1 MTEYL
6 KLKAQYSEEYKQ
18 LNKKHN
24 LIGAMRFLMAIAL
37 IGLVYQSFVT
47 SKVVFIALSIAL
59 FLFFILFMKIH
70 DRIAWNR
77 KLKKQ
82 LIAINNDEII
92 YLERTGM
99 PFENGAEY
107 VDFKHFYSFDLDFF
121 GQNSLFQ
128 NLNRTA
134 TYIGG
139 KKLAEG
145 LLSLLKNEEIKAN
158 QVAINELAEK
168 LDWRQ
173 QLVALAKITKD
184 NKDSYQKLIDW
195 TAAKQ
200 EKIAK
205 PMNFIFY
212 AMPALFLV
220 TVVVHV
226 FTNNPLFLQ
235 IAVTFFLMNL
245 VLLVTQLKKIKK
257 EIIDSD
263 EIAKIV
269 KQYGLIIE
277 KIENEQFE
285 SEKLN
290 LLKKGLTYQ
299 SISASKHIKKLSR
312 LLSEIQGVQNVLA
325 ALLVNGSVLYHLHT
339 LKRIIEWKQQ
349 NSQNVK
355 DWLDIIGEF
364 ETLNSLANFSY
375 NNPNFVFPTL
385 NENYEIIL
393 EDLGHPLLP
402 SANRICNDIA
412 FKDHDFVIL
421 TGSNMSGKSTFLR
434 TLGINMVLAG
444 TGAPICASRANIHP
458 LNVIVSMRQS
468 DSLNDSE
475 SYFFAEVK
483 RLKQIM
489 GKLQSDRCF
498 VLLDEILKGTNSD
511 DKQTGTIGVIKKV
524 IAKHAIGV
532 IATHDLDVCET
543 TKDYPDTLTNKCFEV
558 EIVDNDLFFNYK
570 LIDGICK
577 NKSATFLM
585 KKMEVI

>member
-18 LNKKHN
+18 LNKRHN
-24 LIGAMRFLMAIAL
+24 LIGVMRLLMGIAL

-59 FLFFILFMKIH
+59 FLFFIFFMKIH
-70 DRIAWNR
+70 DRRAWNR

-139 KKLAEG
+139 KKLAER

-205 PMNFIFY
+205 PLNFIFY

-220 TVVVHV
+220 LVAAHV
-226 FTNNPLFLQ
+226 FTSNALFFQL
-235 IAVTFFLMNL
+235 AVTSFLMNL

-269 KQYGLIIE
+269 KQYALIIE
-277 KIENEQFE
+277 KIENEKFE
-285 SEKLN
+285 SEQLN
-290 LLKKGLTYQ
+290 LLKKGLTFQ
-299 SISASKHIKKLSR
+299 TLSASKQIKKLSR
-312 LLSEIQGVQNVLA
+312 LLSEIQGVQNLLG

-339 LKRIIEWKQQ
+339 LKRIVEWKQQ
-349 NSQNVK
+349 NSQNIK

-375 NNPNFVFPTL
+375 NNPSYVFPAL
-385 NENYEIIL
+385 NENYEISL

-402 SANRICNDIA
+402 SENRICNDIA
-412 FKDHDFVIL
+412 FNDHDFVIL

-458 LNVIVSMRQS
+458 LNVIVSMRQT

-489 GKLQSDRCF
+489 DKLQAERCF

-511 DKQTGTIGVIKKV
+511 DKQTGTIQVIKKV
-524 IAKHAIGV
+524 IAKQAIGV

-543 TKDYPDTLTNKCFEV
+543 TKEFPDTLTNKCFEV
-558 EIVDNDLFFNYK
+558 EIVNNDLFFNYK
-570 LIDGICK
+570 LIDGVCK